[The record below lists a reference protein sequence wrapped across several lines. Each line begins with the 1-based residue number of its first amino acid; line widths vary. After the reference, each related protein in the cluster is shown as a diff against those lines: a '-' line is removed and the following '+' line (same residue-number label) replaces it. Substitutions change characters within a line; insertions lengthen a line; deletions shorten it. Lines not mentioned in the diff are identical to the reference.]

1 MQNNS
6 SNKSYCFPKNY
17 PQKSNGTWSS
27 KMTLKVIIKSDY
39 KRTDGT
45 SALYLQV
52 FVNKVRRRFPLD
64 IYVSVKDFDE
74 NKQRVKKRHPLADD
88 LNLLID
94 KKIADIN
101 RIEVSYRLADKA
113 LTMDALLIEFSSPS
127 AVIDFIKFYEIEL
140 DKEKSKLAPATYVQQ
155 RAVYRKLKRWKPVIY
170 FQDITEE
177 LVDDMITYFKTV
189 EKNSHNTI
197 STLTKNFKKYLGRA
211 NKKGIPSPVHYS
223 EVKHRQMRGTINF
236 LSQDEILR
244 VHQYYSSPFISE
256 LHKIAASKFLF
267 SCFTGLRIS
276 DIMKLET
283 AKIDD
288 NILRFKS
295 EKGKK
300 NQTIRL
306 NKTASELASDG
317 YIFKAMGKEKLREY
331 VKEVTKVAS
340 IKKHVNYH
348 MSRHSFATNFL
359 IQGGRVEVLQKLLG
373 HSSITMTMIYV
384 HVVDDVLNSQIMY
397 LDNIIK
403 KEDKEKPAE

>member
-1 MQNNS
+1 
-6 SNKSYCFPKNY
+6 
-17 PQKSNGTWSS
+17 
-27 KMTLKVIIKSDY
+27 
-39 KRTDGT
+39 
-45 SALYLQV
+45 
-52 FVNKVRRRFPLD
+52 RRRFPLD

-113 LTMDALLIEFSSPS
+113 LTMDTLLIEFSSPS

-140 DKEKSKLAPATYVQQ
+140 EKEKPKLAPATYVQQ

-244 VHQYYSSPFISE
+244 IHQYYSSPFISE

-306 NKTASELASDG
+306 NKTASKLASDG

-403 KEDKEKPAE
+403 KDEKEKPAE